1 MIVWCFAQQRARGG
15 PLDNKL
21 AEDGHY
27 SDREEHFKQALAG
40 RPPASPNAHHAKRDL
55 LQCQKRLFIVS
66 KDTSQRPPR
75 SRACVPRNGTY
86 HSVKK

>member
-40 RPPASPNAHHAKRDL
+40 WPPASLNTHHALAHVCTGTAPTR
-55 LQCQKRLFIVS
+55 VS
-66 KDTSQRPPR
+66 K
-75 SRACVPRNGTY
+75 GTY
-86 HSVKK
+86 YSVKKDYL